1 MTTTNRCDTC
11 RAKEDAR
18 PETLADVLCYIA
30 PPIELLSYLD
40 KAIAQQG
47 DKTPAAIRA
56 YREKWR
62 KLNEGEPMPEIDRFD
77 TPAQTELVKGG
88 PVYA

>member
-47 DKTPAAIRA
+47 DKTPPKIRA
-56 YREKWR
+56 WREKWR
-62 KLNEGEPMPEIDRFD
+62 RLNAGAGGIGEG
-77 TPAQTELVKGG
+77 GG
-88 PVYA
+88 GVCVIW